1 MEITDFEKENST
13 CEELLRVHF
22 SKRLTF
28 DYQMLQ
34 LCKIIIIIIII
45 IVITKK
51 KCTNCM
57 SQSYIHLSKRKFFM
71 NAFFELQFKYCSL
84 IQTCHSC
91 GNNRKID
98 RLRGRCLRIIY
109 NDKQSSFKE
118 SLEKDSSVSFPG
130 RYFKISATKLY
141 KVCNNF

>member
-91 GNNRKID
+91 TNNRKIG
-98 RLRGRCLRIIY
+98 RLHKRCLRIIY

-118 SLEKDSSVSFPG
+118 SLEKRQICFFSW
-130 RYFKISATKLY
+130 KICT
-141 KVCNNF
+141 NFGY